1 MYAGDARF
9 IHPSFIR
16 PGAVGNTVYEK
27 GDNPMDT
34 KSIRKEFVSPS
45 VAYRGKPF
53 WSWNGELCGEEAVR
67 QAHVMK
73 EMGLGGYFMHSRAG
87 LITEYLGDEW
97 FDIINE
103 VADAAEKDGMEAWLY
118 DEDRWP
124 SGSAGGKV
132 TVDPQYRMKS
142 LVVYEML
149 PEKYAPA
156 DDTYALYVAKMSGIN
171 MWAYKELT
179 DFSTDAVADAIGSLT
194 DQYADE
200 AGTWKVLRFA
210 IVPDKPNSNYNGTTY
225 IDTMS
230 RKAVDKFIDMT
241 HEEYA
246 RRCGDRIGTT
256 IKGIFTDEPHRGHCL
271 DNRREEDGVM
281 SCYMCWTDDLFDEF
295 LKRYGYDARPIIPE
309 LFFRFK
315 GEKVSPIK
323 LNYIDLADNLFIER
337 FADPINNWCND
348 HNMIFTGHVLH
359 EDSLMNQTVPNGSLM
374 RFYEHMGYPGID
386 CLTEWNGCYWIVKQ
400 LTSAARQIGKKW
412 LLSELYGC
420 TGWQF
425 NFKSH
430 KTVGDWQ
437 ALFGINLR
445 CQHLSWYTMEGESKR
460 DYPASILHQSP
471 WYKDYRKV
479 EDYFAR
485 FGLVMSEGKPDCDVL
500 VLNPIES
507 LWCQAY
513 AGWASWI
520 SNVSPDVGPIEKRYQ
535 ELFHFLTDRQID
547 FDYGEEEMMS
557 RMGSVGFKN
566 GRPVLRVGNAEYRT
580 VVVSDMLTIRPSTIA
595 LLRAFM
601 VMGGKVIFA
610 GDVPAYVDAV
620 KSDVPATLA
629 QAANAVVV
637 PFDGDKLAA
646 AIRENAA
653 AYVSITK
660 ADGTPATDVFAQVR
674 RDFGGDGYA
683 CVVLNTDRNQ
693 PRTGLSLSI
702 RVPAGYALEEW
713 DMETGLRYDAS
724 ALCTYRDGCAVV
736 ALDLEAAGTRCFV
749 LTRTAEALPAVH
761 AYTTEK
767 TVTVK
772 GEFAFD
778 RDERNVCVLDWCKW
792 RWAGKEWSGL
802 EEALKADQHVR
813 DSLGLE
819 HRGGGMLQPW
829 YAKLNDTRKYGELQL
844 EYEFNIDKLPE
855 GDVFLAGERPEFNHY
870 KLNGVALSNPDVNEF
885 WVDDCFKK
893 MPIPAGVLKVGRNV
907 VTIDVTFMRTTN
919 IEALYLVGEFGVRI
933 DGQTRTLVD
942 LPTVIGCE
950 NYETYDLPFYTG
962 CMTFHMTPD
971 QYKGLLGDAGMTADR
986 IVLTP
991 DAFTGGCVKVTAL
1004 GKTTVLGWDPYEA
1017 DVTEAVRAGAPI
1029 DVTVVGTRRNVFG
1042 PLHEIPRLNGAY
1054 GPGNFVTGGKH
1065 WTDDY
1070 SLLDSGL
1077 RGIILKAQKAD

>member
-1 MYAGDARF
+1 MELIKAC
-9 IHPSFIR
+9 
-16 PGAVGNTVYEK
+16 VEK
-27 GDNPMDT
+27 A
-34 KSIRKEFVSPS
+34 K
-45 VAYRGKPF
+45 
-53 WSWNGELCGEEAVR
+53 
-67 QAHVMK
+67 
-73 EMGLGGYFMHSRAG
+73 
-87 LITEYLGDEW
+87 DE
-97 FDIINE
+97 
-103 VADAAEKDGMEAWLY
+103 KMLAWLY

-179 DFSTDAVADAIGSLT
+179 DFSTDAVADAIESLA

-281 SCYMCWTDDLFDEF
+281 SCYMCWTDDLFEEF
-295 LKRYGYDARPIIPE
+295 SKRYGYDARPIIPE
-309 LFFRFK
+309 LFFRYK

-337 FADPINNWCND
+337 FADPINDWCND

-520 SNVSPDVGPIEKRYQ
+520 SNVSPDVGPIEERYQ
-535 ELFHFLTDRQID
+535 KLFHFLTDRQID
-547 FDYGEEEMMS
+547 FDYGEEQMMS
-557 RMGSVGFKN
+557 RLASVGFRDGK
-566 GRPVLRVGNAEYRT
+566 PVLRVGQAEYST
-580 VVVSDMLTIRPSTIA
+580 VVVSDMLTIRPSTVA

-646 AIRENAA
+646 AI
-653 AYVSITK
+653 
-660 ADGTPATDVFAQVR
+660 
-674 RDFGGDGYA
+674 
-683 CVVLNTDRNQ
+683 
-693 PRTGLSLSI
+693 
-702 RVPAGYALEEW
+702 
-713 DMETGLRYDAS
+713 
-724 ALCTYRDGCAVV
+724 
-736 ALDLEAAGTRCFV
+736 
-749 LTRTAEALPAVH
+749 AEA
-761 AYTTEK
+761 K
-767 TVTVK
+767 
-772 GEFAFD
+772 
-778 RDERNVCVLDWCKW
+778 
-792 RWAGKEWSGL
+792 
-802 EEALKADQHVR
+802 
-813 DSLGLE
+813 
-819 HRGGGMLQPW
+819 
-829 YAKLNDTRKYGELQL
+829 
-844 EYEFNIDKLPE
+844 
-855 GDVFLAGERPEFNHY
+855 
-870 KLNGVALSNPDVNEF
+870 
-885 WVDDCFKK
+885 
-893 MPIPAGVLKVGRNV
+893 
-907 VTIDVTFMRTTN
+907 
-919 IEALYLVGEFGVRI
+919 
-933 DGQTRTLVD
+933 
-942 LPTVIGCE
+942 
-950 NYETYDLPFYTG
+950 
-962 CMTFHMTPD
+962 
-971 QYKGLLGDAGMTADR
+971 
-986 IVLTP
+986 
-991 DAFTGGCVKVTAL
+991 
-1004 GKTTVLGWDPYEA
+1004 
-1017 DVTEAVRAGAPI
+1017 
-1029 DVTVVGTRRNVFG
+1029 
-1042 PLHEIPRLNGAY
+1042 
-1054 GPGNFVTGGKH
+1054 
-1065 WTDDY
+1065 
-1070 SLLDSGL
+1070 
-1077 RGIILKAQKAD
+1077 